1 MQTQVSQ
8 ELLKIITYARDEA
21 MRTGDYCITTDHLLL
36 GIIRHEDNDACRC
49 LSAMGVDLPEL
60 KRTVEGGLFR
70 PSGIAYAE
78 ADRLTFSRSAQN
90 TLNLCIVEAT
100 MAGAD
105 KIFATHLLL
114 AIAGSSGSIS
124 LGYLKAMGIDHAA
137 LSAYMKQND
146 LLRAR
151 KVEPENEAGPQ
162 HPVSILRI
170 IGSPDK
176 LVS

>member
-36 GIIRHEDNDACRC
+36 GILRHADNDACRT
-49 LSAMGVDLPEL
+49 LEALGVDLPEL

-70 PSGIAYAE
+70 PSGIAFGE

-105 KIFATHLLL
+105 KIFSSHLLL

-124 LGYLKAMGIDHAA
+124 LGYLKAMGLSHAA
-137 LSAYMKQND
+137 LSDYMKKND

-151 KVEPENEAGPQ
+151 KLEPESEAAPR

-170 IGSPDK
+170 IDSPDK
-176 LVS
+176 IVS

>member
-1 MQTQVSQ
+1 MQTRVSQ

-36 GIIRHEDNDACRC
+36 GIIRHEDNDACRS
-49 LSAMGVDLPEL
+49 LSALVVDLPEL

-70 PSGIAYAE
+70 PSGIAYGE
-78 ADRLTFSRSAQN
+78 ADRLTFSRGAQN

-105 KIFATHLLL
+105 KIFSTHLLL
-114 AIAGSSGSIS
+114 AVAGSSGSIS

-137 LSAYMKQND
+137 LSAYMKKND

-151 KVEPENEAGPQ
+151 KVEPESGAGAQ